1 MHDFPE
7 ENPFVPAPPFA
18 RSAGP
23 VADADDPDRPTSGFS
38 RRRFLALAGGMGAVG
53 ALGVT
58 LGPRAWDSLFGGG
71 TGTGGALGSS
81 TGRTLVLL
89 TLYGGNDGMNTV
101 IPYQDPAYASY
112 RGQLAIKES
121 TVLPLGEGFGL
132 HPALP
137 GFKKLWDAKQ
147 LAVVQ
152 GVGFANPNYSHFESM
167 DIWQSGVPGTPV
179 TSGWLGRWLDGTNA
193 SPLRALGIG
202 PTLPTALT
210 GEKVQGAAVPAGTF
224 VLPGDATEQALYAS
238 MARSASSET
247 RLLTEAAVANAN
259 LLDVQRAIGPTLN
272 QSVNS
277 DPLHLQ
283 SSDSNSRAGGNEA
296 ALSIANGGGG
306 LSSANVLATQL
317 SMVANLILAGA
328 ETEVYSVELGGFD
341 THSAQADTQSNL
353 LGQVDAAVPAF
364 LHAISTHPRGQ
375 DTVVVIYTEFGRR
388 VWANASEGTDH
399 GWANVVFAAGQP
411 VRGGFFGDPPSLS
424 KLSEGNL
431 IYTTDFRS
439 VYATVFDNV
448 LGVDP
453 KPFLNGSFKTLPFV

>member
-101 IPYQDPAYASY
+101 IPIKIPPMPATGASWPS
-112 RGQLAIKES
+112 RSRPCSRWARDSAS
-121 TVLPLGEGFGL
+121 TRRC
-132 HPALP
+132 PA
-137 GFKKLWDAKQ
+137 FKKLWDAKQ

-210 GEKVQGAAVPAGTF
+210 GEKVQGAAVPAGAF
-224 VLPGDATEQALYAS
+224 VLPGGRD
-238 MARSASSET
+238 
-247 RLLTEAAVANAN
+247 
-259 LLDVQRAIGPTLN
+259 
-272 QSVNS
+272 
-277 DPLHLQ
+277 
-283 SSDSNSRAGGNEA
+283 RAGAVRLDGPVRQ
-296 ALSIANGGGG
+296 LGDPPPDRGGGG
-306 LSSANVLATQL
+306 ERQPSRRATRHRPDPEPIGEQRSAP
-317 SMVANLILAGA
+317 SP
-328 ETEVYSVELGGFD
+328 ELGF
-341 THSAQADTQSNL
+341 QQ
-353 LGQVDAAVPAF
+353 P
-364 LHAISTHPRGQ
+364 
-375 DTVVVIYTEFGRR
+375 GRR
-388 VWANASEGTDH
+388 E
-399 GWANVVFAAGQP
+399 
-411 VRGGFFGDPPSLS
+411 
-424 KLSEGNL
+424 
-431 IYTTDFRS
+431 
-439 VYATVFDNV
+439 
-448 LGVDP
+448 
-453 KPFLNGSFKTLPFV
+453 